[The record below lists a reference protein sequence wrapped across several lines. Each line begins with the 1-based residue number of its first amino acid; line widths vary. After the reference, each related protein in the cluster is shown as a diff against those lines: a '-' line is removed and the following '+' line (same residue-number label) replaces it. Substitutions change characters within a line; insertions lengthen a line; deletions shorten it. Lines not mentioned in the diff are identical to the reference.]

1 MYADTTVIHSKLTS
15 VDHELY
21 YDKLIIWLRSEKG
34 KVVISLEKEDIKAC
48 KESLLSLVE
57 TIEQIYQNEFLVE
70 EGVE

>member
-1 MYADTTVIHSKLTS
+1 MLIGIIVIIVGNTKKKIRKGNNMYADTTV
-15 VDHELY
+15 
-21 YDKLIIWLRSEKG
+21 KG